1 MTGRYNSLFSLDQTV
16 LRALETGSV
25 ETQRLGKQNRRCSL
39 TARC

>member
-25 ETQRLGKQNRRCSL
+25 ETQRLGKKNRGYGL